1 MRAVRPRRRVALWC
15 TFGAVHAWLTWIGVA
30 LVPAA
35 AFWDLDLYRWWMYRA
50 LVEGSWPVL
59 DDAWVYPAGA
69 VLPMLLPGLGS
80 TTSTPQYALGWCLMV
95 AVLDG
100 AALAVLLLLPRGSV
114 AGWWWTAALALLGP
128 VALGRLDAVV
138 TPLSLVALA
147 VAAAPGLLDDGGR
160 GTGGALGRGGD
171 PGVRRARVSAAL
183 LTAGAWVK
191 VAPGALLLPLAA
203 TARRPWRDV
212 VLPAALVTA
221 AVVGVVAA
229 AGGASRLGSFL
240 TTQTGRGLQVEAVG
254 ATPWVL
260 AALVRDDV
268 TIALDEVLVTY
279 EVHGPG
285 AAAAV
290 RALDVAL
297 VAAVVAVAAV
307 LVLARHRGR
316 AAEALL
322 PAALVLSTV
331 LVVANKVGSPQ
342 YLTWLVPPVAV
353 LLAVGAG
360 GRHRWPVAA
369 AGLTLLASGLT
380 QVVFP
385 WGYPALITGDT
396 TLAVVLALRNA
407 ALLAVLAFAAM
418 GLRAAVSPRGAVGPP
433 PPR

>member
-1 MRAVRPRRRVALWC
+1 MTRTGPVRHRGRAALWC
-15 TFGAVHAWLTWIGVA
+15 AFGAVHAWLTWVGVVLA
-30 LVPAA
+30 PAT
-35 AFWDLDLYRWWMYRA
+35 AFWDVDLYRWWMYRA

-80 TTSTPQYALGWCLMV
+80 TTSTPQYALGWCLLV

-100 AALAVLLLLPRGSV
+100 AALTVLLLAPHGLA

-147 VAAAPGLLDDGGR
+147 VAVAPR
-160 GTGGALGRGGD
+160 
-171 PGVRRARVSAAL
+171 PRRARVSAAL
-183 LTAGAWVK
+183 LAAGAWVK
-191 VAPGALLLPLAA
+191 VAPGVLLLPLAA
-203 TARRPWRDV
+203 AARRPWRDV

-229 AGGASRLGSFL
+229 AGGASRLGTFL

-260 AALVRDDV
+260 AALLRDD
-268 TIALDEVLVTY
+268 IAVELDEALVTY
-279 EVHGPG
+279 QVHGPG
-285 AAAAV
+285 TAAAARV
-290 RALDVAL
+290 LDVVL
-297 VAAVVAVAAV
+297 VAAVVAVGAV
-307 LVLARHRGR
+307 LLLARRRGR
-316 AAEALL
+316 AVDALL
-322 PAALVLSTV
+322 PAALVLSTL

-360 GRHRWPVAA
+360 DGWGRAGGWAGAGGWLMPA

-385 WGYPALITGDT
+385 WGYPALITGDPV
-396 TLAVVLALRNA
+396 LAVVLALRNA
-407 ALLAVLAFAAM
+407 TLLAVLALAAV
-418 GLRAAVSPRGAVGPP
+418 GLRAAVRRRSPAGRAH
-433 PPR
+433 RR